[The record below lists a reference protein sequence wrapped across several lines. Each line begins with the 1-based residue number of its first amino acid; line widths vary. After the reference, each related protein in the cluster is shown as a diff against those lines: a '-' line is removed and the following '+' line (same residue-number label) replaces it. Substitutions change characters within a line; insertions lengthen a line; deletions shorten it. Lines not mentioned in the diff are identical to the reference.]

1 MLKLRAIVL
10 LLLLQH
16 AQSAPTSNSR
26 KNVLFIVGDDVG
38 YNDLGAFNGKKTQ
51 TPVLD
56 NLVDTG
62 VTLTDYYTFKVVQH
76 IWSWGV
82 Y

>member
-51 TPVLD
+51 TPVLR
-56 NLVDTG
+56 
-62 VTLTDYYTFKVVQH
+62 
-76 IWSWGV
+76 
-82 Y
+82 

>member
-1 MLKLRAIVL
+1 ME
-10 LLLLQH
+10 
-16 AQSAPTSNSR
+16 
-26 KNVLFIVGDDVG
+26 
-38 YNDLGAFNGKKTQ
+38 KKRRRQ
-51 TPVLD
+51 YLD